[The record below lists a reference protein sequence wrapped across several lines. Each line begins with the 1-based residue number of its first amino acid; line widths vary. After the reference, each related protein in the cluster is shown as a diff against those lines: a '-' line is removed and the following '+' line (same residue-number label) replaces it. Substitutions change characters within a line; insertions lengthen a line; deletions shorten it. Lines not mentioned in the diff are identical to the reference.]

1 MVLRIACGEDDSEN
15 IMTLSR
21 LLFSLVK
28 LYSWIECRGFARCGR
43 NTIIKPILNSHNKKF
58 ISVGDNVIVG
68 TFSWIGV
75 STEFSGVP
83 CDSKN
88 SIRLDIGSN
97 VSIGNNAF
105 IIANNE
111 LKIGSDVIISS
122 YVFISDHSHRYD
134 DIEKSPHEQ
143 PLTVNGF
150 VRIGNNVFIGT
161 KSSVLQNVCIGD
173 HAVIGANTVV
183 TKDIPAYSVAVGNPA
198 RVVKKYDFAMAKWV
212 GVE

>member
-1 MVLRIACGEDDSEN
+1 MI
-15 IMTLSR
+15 LSR

-28 LYSWIECRGFARCGR
+28 IYSRIECRGFARCGR

-58 ISVGDNVIVG
+58 ISVGDNVTVG

-75 STEFSGVP
+75 STEFAGISCG
-83 CDSKN
+83 SNN
-88 SIRLDIGSN
+88 SIRLDIGNN

-143 PLTVNGF
+143 PLTMNGF
-150 VRIGNNVFIGT
+150 VHIGNNVFIGT
-161 KSSVLQNVCIGD
+161 KCSILQNVCIGD
-173 HAVIGANTVV
+173 HAVIGANSVV
-183 TKDIPAYSVAVGNPA
+183 TKDVPAYSVVAGNPA
-198 RVVKKYDFAMAKWV
+198 RVIKKYEFSKGSWV
-212 GVE
+212 DV